1 VEAAL
6 GEDPAGPAA
15 QSLAVRWKKL
25 VAEFTGGN
33 PEIQKGLNRMH
44 ADSANWPAD
53 KQQHAVKPEI
63 QAFIMKAMAST
74 PKS

>member
-1 VEAAL
+1 MEAAL